1 MAPVFVAGG
10 HTYSIDPMRTTKQL
24 HCLRRLTHLVEGLG
38 ESLTNLQGQSD
49 KLDLGR
55 LLIAFLP
62 LFDRVGSMK
71 DADTTYIF
79 AECLSTVKR
88 SVDGEWRPVW
98 VVGRTDPEFADIDLV
113 QMFEMAGRVLA
124 HNFSALFGD
133 HMGALAGLMNEV
145 PGTILAAGKS
155 GAP

>member
-1 MAPVFVAGG
+1 MGPIFVARG

-38 ESLTNLQGQSD
+38 QSLTNLQGQSD

-55 LLIAFLP
+55 LLVAFLP

-79 AECLSTVKR
+79 AECLSTVR
-88 SVDGEWRPVW
+88 RDVGGEWKPVW
-98 VVGRTDPEFADIDLV
+98 VIGKTDPEFADIDLV

-124 HNFSALFGD
+124 HNFSALFGE
-133 HMGALAGLMNEV
+133 HLGALAGLMSDV
-145 PGTILAAGKS
+145 PRTILAGGKG
-155 GAP
+155 GAT